1 MGHPLSQQIYVNRGG
16 TLPRTPPN
24 PHAKNVGP
32 GEVAS
37 GKGWHVTS
45 ALAEHVQPFLDS
57 LAYRVDTPDGSV
69 VFTGDTQPCQSVIDL
84 ARDADMMLCMCW
96 DDQDVMN
103 NTGESTGQCGTTG
116 AAEMAQAAGVK
127 KLVLVHMGP
136 SLSAQEPFYNVNL
149 GMQRI
154 YQGDIVFSEELLK
167 IDL

>member
-1 MGHPLSQQIYVNRGG
+1 
-16 TLPRTPPN
+16 
-24 PHAKNVGP
+24 
-32 GEVAS
+32 
-37 GKGWHVTS
+37 
-45 ALAEHVQPFLDS
+45 
-57 LAYRVDTPDGSV
+57 
-69 VFTGDTQPCQSVIDL
+69 
-84 ARDADMMLCMCW
+84 MMLCMCW

>member
-1 MGHPLSQQIYVNRGG
+1 
-16 TLPRTPPN
+16 
-24 PHAKNVGP
+24 
-32 GEVAS
+32 
-37 GKGWHVTS
+37 
-45 ALAEHVQPFLDS
+45 
-57 LAYRVDTPDGSV
+57 VDTPDGSV

-96 DDQDVMN
+96 DDQEVMN
-103 NTGESTGQCGTTG
+103 QSGEAPGQCGTTG

-136 SLSAQEPFYNVNL
+136 NLSAQDPFYNTTL

-167 IDL
+167 LEL